1 MLSASVASRRGGFAL
16 EAALEVPAGGIL
28 VLVGESGAG
37 KTSLLRALA
46 GIDRVDAGRI
56 TVADATWLD
65 SARRIDVRPERRNVG
80 WVGQDPAL
88 FPHLSAEENVAF
100 GLRAAGA
107 AASRARA
114 RALVLMEELG
124 IAPLAGRRPRDLSGG
139 ERQRVALARALA
151 LEPELLLLDE
161 PFSALDPGTR
171 RGMRALLKSA
181 LAGRRAATICVTHSP
196 MEALALGERIAVM
209 ERGRLVQEGMAG
221 DLLRRPRSSVVAEFL
236 GLNFFRGSI
245 AARHDEGL
253 VDIRTSNG
261 MVTAV
266 DPGGDAEVFVAVSPR
281 EIVLSLE
288 RPAGSAR
295 NVFEAR
301 IAEMAPEPPAGER
314 VRVALASA
322 PPLVAE
328 VSRSAAA
335 ELRLAPG
342 GVVYAAFKAT
352 GVVPYR

>member
-1 MLSASVASRRGGFAL
+1 MLSASVASRRGAFELDG
-16 EAALEVPAGGIL
+16 ALEVPAGGVL

-37 KTSLLRALA
+37 KTSLLRVLA
-46 GIDRVDAGRI
+46 GLDGVDAGRI
-56 TVADATWLD
+56 AVGGATWLD
-65 SARRIDVRPERRNVG
+65 TAHRIELPPERRQVG

-88 FPHLSAEENVAF
+88 FPHLAAVENVAF

-107 AASRARA
+107 SAARA
-114 RALVLMEELG
+114 RDRALALMEELG
-124 IAPLAGRRPRDLSGG
+124 IVSLAGRRPRELSGG
-139 ERQRVALARALA
+139 ERQRVALARALV

-171 RGMRALLKSA
+171 RGMRALLKAA

-196 MEALALGERIAVM
+196 LEALALGERIAVM
-209 ERGRLVQEGMAG
+209 EQGRIVQEGTAD

-245 AARHDEGL
+245 AARHGDGL
-253 VDIRTSNG
+253 VDIRTADG
-261 MVTAV
+261 LVTAV

-301 IAEMAPEPPAGER
+301 IAEIAPEPPAGER

-328 VSRSAAA
+328 VSRSAVA

-342 GVVYAAFKAT
+342 GTVYAAFKAT

>member
-1 MLSASVASRRGGFAL
+1 MLRASVASRRGSFAL

-56 TVADATWLD
+56 TVGDATWLD
-65 SARRIDVRPERRNVG
+65 SARRIDIRPERRSVG

-88 FPHLSAEENVAF
+88 FPHLTAEENVAF

-107 AASRARA
+107 ADSSARARA
-114 RALVLMEELG
+114 RVLMEELG
-124 IAPLAGRRPRDLSGG
+124 IGPLAGRLPRDLSGG

-171 RGMRALLKSA
+171 RGMRALLKAA
-181 LAGRRAATICVTHSP
+181 LAGRHAATICVTHSP

-209 ERGRLVQEGMAG
+209 ERGRMVQEGMAG

-253 VDIRTSNG
+253 VDIRTGNG
-261 MVTAV
+261 TVTAV

-295 NVFEAR
+295 NVFEGR
-301 IAEMAPEPPAGER
+301 IAELAPEPPAGER

-328 VSRSAAA
+328 VSRSAVA

-342 GVVYAAFKAT
+342 ATVYAAFKAT

>member
-1 MLSASVASRRGGFAL
+1 MLSANVASRRGAFAL
-16 EAALEVPAGGIL
+16 DAALAVPGGGIL

-56 TVADATWLD
+56 TVDGTTWLD
-65 SARRIDVRPERRNVG
+65 SARRIDVPPERRNVG

-88 FPHLSAEENVAF
+88 FPHLSALENVAF
-100 GLRAAGA
+100 GLRAAGV

-114 RALVLMEELG
+114 RGLVLMEELG
-124 IAPLAGRRPRDLSGG
+124 IAPLAARRPRDLSGG
-139 ERQRVALARALA
+139 ERQRVALARTLA
-151 LEPELLLLDE
+151 LEPDLLLLDE

-171 RGMRALLKSA
+171 RAMRALLRSA

-209 ERGRLVQEGMAG
+209 ELGRIVQEGLPD

-236 GLNFFRGSI
+236 GLNFLRGSI
-245 AARHDEGL
+245 AARHDGGL
-253 VDIRTSNG
+253 ADIRTSDG
-261 MVTAV
+261 TITAV
-266 DPGGDAEVFVAVSPR
+266 DPGGDAEVFVAVNPR

-301 IAEMAPEPPAGER
+301 IAEIAPEPPLGER

-342 GVVYAAFKAT
+342 GRVFAAFKAT